1 MRRKSSFLPCPVPDM
16 VPGDFQAP
24 LCCAR
29 NDREAGISIAPW
41 LAEAQGV
48 TGFAFVSYSHAKHS
62 AESAADGGFPL
73 PPLTR
78 SPSPMDGGGKDVT
91 GNAFCSCA
99 MLSILLNQP
108 PMAASPPWCLTAP
121 PSPRWEACHTILRS
135 LSLPYESYSL
145 ANPQKRWD
153 NKAPVDLPLCH
164 IVMLSTQLNQPP
176 MAASP
181 FHRLRGPP
189 PPWMGEARM
198 LQRGQGY

>member
-1 MRRKSSFLPCPVPDM
+1 MDCKVSTPQSCAAKAPSCHVRCQTWCREIFRLRFAALEMTGKQESLSPHGLRRRKALLDL
-16 VPGDFQAP
+16 P
-24 LCCAR
+24 LCH
-29 NDREAGISIAPW
+29 IVMLSIQLNQP
-41 LAEAQGV
+41 LR
-48 TGFAFVSYSHAKHS
+48 
-62 AESAADGGFPL
+62 GFPL

-108 PMAASPPWCLTAP
+108 PMAASP
-121 PSPRWEACHTILRS
+121 
-135 LSLPYESYSL
+135 
-145 ANPQKRWD
+145 
-153 NKAPVDLPLCH
+153 
-164 IVMLSTQLNQPP
+164 
-176 MAASP
+176 